1 MIIMKVHDSRK
12 PSTVRF
18 KDIDIGC
25 AFFDAETGRYA
36 MRITDC
42 EDYEGRAN
50 AACLKTGILYLYGDN
65 KKVVPIKAKIEVYA

>member
-25 AFFDAETGRYA
+25 AFFDTERGVYV

-50 AACLKTGILYLYGDN
+50 AVCLETGILYLYGGH